1 MAGHVRYGI
10 WCRDVILS
18 HIDLRVA
25 IGVPSLFAII
35 LLTISTSICIIKNTL
50 CFSTYNLNCSFYS
63 HFRSNSSFTTEDK
76 NNMP

>member
-35 LLTISTSICIIKNTL
+35 LLTISTSICIIKILYALVHIT
-50 CFSTYNLNCSFYS
+50 
-63 HFRSNSSFTTEDK
+63 
-76 NNMP
+76 